1 VRGITGGAPAS
12 SDDLIR
18 HREEPL
24 PRLILMCGL
33 PGSGKTTRAKRLAAE
48 LPAVRLCPDEW
59 LADLGVDLFDERT
72 RERFEVEFWRHAQE
86 LLALGQSVI
95 LESGFWLRSDRDEKR
110 LGARA
115 LGVPVELR
123 YLAVPLDELCRRVE
137 HRDTP
142 GTVPLTREQI
152 EEYVTMFQ
160 PPDDAEL
167 AMFDQPEDADVLAHV
182 HGVPVLVCAADGP
195 RLADS
200 DSARD
205 LILAAGRSGAD
216 WACVP
221 VARVADEFFS
231 LRTGV
236 AGEVVQKFV
245 NYRLRLAI
253 VGDIAQYVAASSAFD
268 GFVDESNRGRQLWFV
283 PTMAAFEEKLKAR
296 G

>member
-1 VRGITGGAPAS
+1 M
-12 SDDLIR
+12 
-18 HREEPL
+18 
-24 PRLILMCGL
+24 PRLTLMCGL
-33 PGSGKTTRAKRLAAE
+33 PGSGKTTLATRLAAE

-59 LADLGVDLFDERT
+59 LADLGIDLFDERT
-72 RERFEVEFWRHAQE
+72 RERLEALFWRHAQE

-95 LESGFWLRSDRDEKR
+95 LESGFWLRCDRDEKR
-110 LGARA
+110 IGARA

-123 YLAVPLDELCRRVE
+123 YLPVPVDELCRRVE
-137 HRDTP
+137 TRDSA
-142 GTVPLTREQI
+142 GTVPLTREHI
-152 EEYVTMFQ
+152 EEYVRMFQ

-167 AMFDQPEDADVLAHV
+167 NLFDQPRDAMSADVLADV

-205 LILAAGRSGAD
+205 LILAAGRARAD
-216 WACVP
+216 WVCVP
-221 VARVADEFFS
+221 VARVADDFFS

-245 NYRLRLAI
+245 NYRLPLAI
-253 VGDIAQYVAASSAFD
+253 VGDISRYVAGSSAFD
-268 GFVDESNRGRQLWFV
+268 GFVYESNRGRQLWFV

-296 G
+296 R

>member
-1 VRGITGGAPAS
+1 
-12 SDDLIR
+12 
-18 HREEPL
+18 
-24 PRLILMCGL
+24 MCGL
-33 PGSGKTTRAKRLAAE
+33 PGSGKTTLAKRLAAE

-59 LADLGVDLFDERT
+59 LADLGIDLFDERP
-72 RERFEVEFWRHAQE
+72 RERLEALFWRHAQE
-86 LLALGQSVI
+86 LLALGRSVI

-123 YLAVPLDELCRRVE
+123 YLPVPVDELCRRVE
-137 HRDTP
+137 TRDTA
-142 GTVPLTREQI
+142 GTVPLTREHI

-167 AMFDQPEDADVLAHV
+167 DLFDQPEGTGDVLVDV
-182 HGVPVLVCAADGP
+182 HGVPVLVGAADGP

-205 LILAAGRSGAD
+205 LILAAGRAGAD
-216 WACVP
+216 WVCVP
-221 VARVADEFFS
+221 VARVADDFFS

-236 AGEVVQKFV
+236 AGEIVQKFV
-245 NYRLRLAI
+245 NYRMPLAI
-253 VGDIAQYVAASSAFD
+253 VGDIAPRVAASTALD
-268 GFVDESNRGRQLWFV
+268 GFVYESNRGRQLWFV

-296 G
+296 ARG